1 LTFSSEGGS
10 PPEEGRPACRQAGA
24 SGGDF

>member
-10 PPEEGRPACRQAGA
+10 PPEEGRSAYQQAGA